1 MSVFGDKRTSRGEA
15 PMVQG
20 IDNIG
25 MCTTDV
31 ERLIAFYQKLGFR
44 KRTETTAA

>member
-1 MSVFGDKRTSRGEA
+1 
-15 PMVQG
+15 MVQG

-31 ERLIAFYQKLGFR
+31 ERLIAFYQKLGFSE
-44 KRTETTAA
+44 TETTAA